1 MRALCTVIVAVALT
15 AAFLYTAGTSRAGE
29 VPPRSLDVAAREKR
43 AQVVR
48 TRQHHVQRVKRERRQ
63 EALRL
68 LLEAQRQQA
77 EAQLL
82 AAQQAA
88 EAERQ
93 AAVARLIAAATP
105 PFRCPVAGAVSFTN
119 DWGDPR
125 SGGRRH
131 AGTDLMAASGTP
143 VVAPVGGTVSS
154 SSSGSGGLTV
164 ELAGDNG
171 TTYMGMHL
179 SRLAGVSGHVASGT
193 VIGYVG
199 SSGNAR
205 GGSPHLHFEVHPGGG
220 RAVNPYPT
228 LAQYC

>member
-1 MRALCTVIVAVALT
+1 VIVAVALT
-15 AAFLYTAGTSRAGE
+15 AAFLYTTGTSRAGE
-29 VPPRSLDVAAREKR
+29 VTPQNVDLLARQQRS
-43 AQVVR
+43 QVVR
-48 TRQHHVQRVKRERRQ
+48 SQQHHLVQVEKERRR
-63 EALRL
+63 AARRL
-68 LLEAQRQQA
+68 LREAQRQQA
-77 EAQLL
+77 EAQRL
-82 AAQQAA
+82 AA

-93 AAVARLIAAATP
+93 AAVARWIAAATP
-105 PFRCPVAGAVSFTN
+105 PFRCPVGGPVTFTN
-119 DWGDPR
+119 DWGDAR

-143 VVAPVGGTVSS
+143 VIAPVGGTVSS

-171 TTYMGMHL
+171 TTYKGMHL
-179 SRLAGVSGHVASGT
+179 SRFAGVSGHVASGT

-220 RAVNPYPT
+220 GAVNPYPT
-228 LAQYC
+228 VAQYC